1 MQTLA
6 HQVFI
11 EEEYPGVTLGA
22 IALPHGLIQ
31 IDAPPS
37 PEDGRSWRGALLGLN
52 SGVERLLVN
61 LDAHPDR
68 TLGARSMDCT
78 IVAHENTARA
88 FRNRPNTFKAQG
100 DETGADWESVAGLG
114 SIRWAPPEISF
125 TERMSIEWSNFP
137 VILESH
143 PGPGIGASWSILP
156 EAGIV
161 FVGDLVLKNQPP
173 FLAQAR
179 LPEWLESLKVLMAK
193 YKNYTIV
200 SGRGGVVPYATVQ
213 AQYEQLAQIHTELES
228 LAKKQSGADAVESL
242 VGPLVVGLK
251 MPGQRQKQYAQR
263 MAYGLR
269 QYYTRF
275 YLSSGNSDS
284 FDE

>member
-11 EEEYPGVTLGA
+11 EEQYPGITLGA

-37 PEDGRSWRGALLGLN
+37 PEDGRSWRAAMLGLN

-78 IVAHENTARA
+78 IVAHEKTAQA

-100 DETGADWESVAGLG
+100 DETGADWESVMGLG

-125 TERMSIEWSNFP
+125 TARTVIEWSNFP

-143 PGPGIGASWSILP
+143 PGPAAGAIWAILP
-156 EAGIV
+156 EASII
-161 FVGDLVLKNQPP
+161 FVGDLVVKNQPP
-173 FLAQAR
+173 FLATAS
-179 LPEWLESLKVLMAK
+179 LPEWLTSLERLTAE
-193 YKNYTIV
+193 YKNYTII
-200 SGRGGVVPYATVQ
+200 SGRGGVVPHAA
-213 AQYEQLAQIHTELES
+213 AQTQYDLLKTIQEKLEGLAQ
-228 LAKKQSGADAVESL
+228 KQASSDAVEAL
-242 VGPLVVGLK
+242 VAPLMSGFK
-251 MPGQRQKQYAQR
+251 APADRQRQYSQR
-263 MAYGLR
+263 LSYGLR
-269 QYYTRF
+269 HYYARH
-275 YLSSGNSDS
+275 YNASGSYES
-284 FDE
+284 FEE

>member
-6 HQVFI
+6 PQVFI
-11 EEEYPGVTLGA
+11 EDAYPGVTLGA

-37 PEDGRSWRGALLGLN
+37 PEDGRSWRAALLGLN

-78 IVAHENTARA
+78 IIAHENTARA

-125 TERMSIEWSNFP
+125 TERMYIEWSNFP
-137 VILESH
+137 VIIESR
-143 PGPGIGASWSILP
+143 PGPGIGASWAILP

-179 LPEWLESLKVLMAK
+179 LPEWLQSLKDLMAE

-200 SGRGGVVPYATVQ
+200 SGRGGSVPYVAVQ
-213 AQYEQLAQIHTELES
+213 SQYDLLEKIHAELEN
-228 LAKKQSGADAVESL
+228 LARQQAEADAVESL
-242 VGPLVVGLK
+242 VAPLMAEMK
-251 MPGQRQKQYAQR
+251 TPSHRQKQYAQR
-263 MAYGLR
+263 LAYGLR
-269 QYYTRF
+269 QYYTRV
-275 YLSSGNSDS
+275 YLSGGNADS
-284 FDE
+284 LDE

>member
-11 EEEYPGVTLGA
+11 EEQYPGVTLGA

-37 PEDGRSWRGALLGLN
+37 PEDGRSWRATLLGLN

-100 DETGADWESVAGLG
+100 EETGADWESVAGLG
-114 SIRWAPPEISF
+114 SVRWAPPEISF
-125 TERMSIEWSNFP
+125 TERMAIEWSSFP

-143 PGPGIGASWSILP
+143 PGPGIGASWAILP

-179 LPEWLESLKVLMAK
+179 LPEWLESLKALMTEH
-193 YKNYTIV
+193 KNHVIV
-200 SGRGGVVPYATVQ
+200 SGRGGVATYATAQ
-213 AQYEQLAQIHTELES
+213 AQYDQLAKIHDDLET
-228 LAKKQSGADAVESL
+228 LAKQQSGPDAVEAM
-242 VGPLVVGLK
+242 VAPLITGLK
-251 MPGQRQKQYAQR
+251 APSHRQKQYAQR
-263 MAYGLR
+263 LAYGLR
-269 QYYTRF
+269 QYYTRY
-275 YLSSGNSDS
+275 YLSADSPDS

>member
-6 HQVFI
+6 PQVFI
-11 EEEYPGVTLGA
+11 EESYPGVTLGA

-37 PEDGRSWRGALLGLN
+37 PEDGRSWRAALLGLN

-78 IVAHENTARA
+78 IIAHENTARA

-125 TERMSIEWSNFP
+125 TARMAIEWSNFP
-137 VILESH
+137 VLIESH
-143 PGPGIGASWSILP
+143 PGPGIGASWAILP
-156 EAGIV
+156 ETGIV

-179 LPEWLESLKVLMAK
+179 LPEWLESLKVLMTE
-193 YKNYTIV
+193 YKNHTIV
-200 SGRGGVVPYATVQ
+200 SGRGGVVPYAMVQ
-213 AQYEQLAQIHTELES
+213 AQYDHLAKIHDDLES
-228 LAKKQSGADAVESL
+228 LAKQQAEPDAVESL
-242 VGPLVVGLK
+242 VEPFIAGLK
-251 MPGQRQKQYAQR
+251 APSHRQKQYAQR
-263 MAYGLR
+263 LAYGLR
-269 QYYTRF
+269 QYYTRY
-275 YLSSGNSDS
+275 YLSSASPDA

>member
-11 EEEYPGVTLGA
+11 EESYPGVTLGA

-37 PEDGRSWRGALLGLN
+37 PEDGRSWRAALLGLN

-68 TLGARSMDCT
+68 TLGARAMDCT
-78 IVAHENTARA
+78 IIAHEDTAQA
-88 FRNRPNTFKAQG
+88 FRNRPNTFKVQS

-125 TERMSIEWSNFP
+125 TKRMSIEWSNFP

-143 PGPGIGASWSILP
+143 PGPGIGASWVILP

-161 FVGDLVLKNQPP
+161 FVGDLVLKDQPP

-179 LPEWLESLKVLMAK
+179 LPEWLESLKVLMSE

-200 SGRGGVVPYATVQ
+200 SGRGGVVPYTAAQ
-213 AQYEQLAQIHTELES
+213 AQYELLAQIHTDIES
-228 LAKKQSGADAVESL
+228 LAKKHAGADAVESL
-242 VGPLVVGLK
+242 VGPLIAGLNI
-251 MPGQRQKQYAQR
+251 PAQRQKQYAQR
-263 MAYGLR
+263 LAYGLR
-269 QYYTRF
+269 HYYTRF
-275 YLSSGNSDS
+275 YLSPSSSDS
-284 FDE
+284 FYE

>member
-1 MQTLA
+1 MQALA
-6 HQVFI
+6 PQVFI
-11 EEEYPGVTLGA
+11 EESYPGVTLGA

-37 PEDGRSWRGALLGLN
+37 PEDGRSWRAALLNLN

-88 FRNRPNTFKAQG
+88 FRNRPNTFKAQS
-100 DETGADWESVAGLG
+100 DETGADWESVTGLG
-114 SIRWAPPEISF
+114 SIRWAPPDISF
-125 TERMSIEWSNFP
+125 TERMAIEWSNFP

-143 PGPGIGASWSILP
+143 PGPGVGASWAILP

-179 LPEWLESLKVLMAK
+179 LPEWLESLKILMSN
-193 YKNYTIV
+193 YKNHTII

-213 AQYEQLAQIHTELES
+213 EQYDQLAQIHNELEAFS
-228 LAKKQSGADAVESL
+228 NRQARPDAVESL
-242 VGPLVVGLK
+242 VEPFITGLK
-251 MPGQRQKQYAQR
+251 APSNRQKQYAQR
-263 MAYGLR
+263 LAYGLR
-269 QYYTRF
+269 QYYLRH
-275 YLSSGNSDS
+275 YLSSNAPEF

>member
-11 EEEYPGVTLGA
+11 EEQYPGVTLGA

-37 PEDGRSWRGALLGLN
+37 PEDARSWRAALLGLN

-68 TLGARSMDCT
+68 TLGARSMDC
-78 IVAHENTARA
+78 IIIAHEDTARA

-114 SIRWAPPEISF
+114 SVRWAPPEISF
-125 TERMSIEWSNFP
+125 TARMSIEWSNFP
-137 VILESH
+137 VLIESH
-143 PGPGIGASWSILP
+143 AGPGIGASWIILP

-179 LPEWLESLKVLMAK
+179 LPEWLESLSHLMK
-193 YKNYTIV
+193 KFPNHTIV
-200 SGRGGVVPYATVQ
+200 SGRGGVVPYAAVQ
-213 AQYEQLAQIHTELES
+213 SQYEQLEQIHNQLEA
-228 LAKKQSGADAVESL
+228 LAKKQASPDEVETL
-242 VGPLVVGLK
+242 VAPFIANLK
-251 MPGQRQKQYAQR
+251 APAHRQKQYAQR
-263 MAYGLR
+263 LAYGLR
-269 QYYTRF
+269 HYYLRCYT
-275 YLSSGNSDS
+275 SSGSS
-284 FDE
+284 EPFEE

>member
-11 EEEYPGVTLGA
+11 EEGYPGVTLGA

-37 PEDGRSWRGALLGLN
+37 PEDGRSWRAALLGLN

-114 SIRWAPPEISF
+114 SVRWAPPEISF
-125 TERMSIEWSNFP
+125 TERMAIEWSNFP
-137 VILESH
+137 VLLESH
-143 PGPGIGASWSILP
+143 PGPGIGASWAILP

-179 LPEWLESLKVLMAK
+179 LPEWLKSLKILIRE
-193 YKNYTIV
+193 YQNYTIV
-200 SGRGGVVPYATVQ
+200 SGRGGIVPYHVAQT
-213 AQYEQLAQIHTELES
+213 QYEQLEQIHTEMET
-228 LAKKQSGADAVESL
+228 LAKKQSGPDAVEGL
-242 VGPLVVGLK
+242 VSPLIASLK

-263 MAYGLR
+263 LAYGLR

-275 YLSSGNSDS
+275 YLSTGSPES

>member
-6 HQVFI
+6 PQVFI
-11 EEEYPGVTLGA
+11 EEQYPGVTLGA

-37 PEDGRSWRGALLGLN
+37 PEDGRSWRAALLGLN

-78 IVAHENTARA
+78 IVAHESTARA

-125 TERMSIEWSNFP
+125 TARMSIEWSNFP
-137 VILESH
+137 VLLESH
-143 PGPGIGASWSILP
+143 AGPGIGASWAILP

-179 LPEWLESLKVLMAK
+179 LPEWLESLKVLMTD

-200 SGRGGVVPYATVQ
+200 SGRGGVVPYATAQ
-213 AQYEQLAQIHTELES
+213 AQSDQLAKIHDGLES
-228 LAKKQSGADAVESL
+228 LAKRHAGPDAVESL
-242 VGPLVVGLK
+242 VGPLITGLK
-251 MPGQRQKQYAQR
+251 APSHRQKQYAQR
-263 MAYGLR
+263 LAYGLR
-269 QYYTRF
+269 QYYVRY
-275 YLSSGNSDS
+275 YLSSDS
-284 FDE
+284 PDFLDE

>member
-6 HQVFI
+6 PQVFI
-11 EEEYPGVTLGA
+11 EDSYPGVTLGA

-37 PEDGRSWRGALLGLN
+37 PEDGRSWRAALLSLN

-78 IVAHENTARA
+78 IIAHEDTASA
-88 FRNRPNTFKAQG
+88 FRNRPTVFKSQS
-100 DETGADWESVAGLG
+100 DETGADWEAVAGLG

-125 TERMSIEWSNFP
+125 TERMAIEWSNFP

-143 PGPGIGASWSILP
+143 AGPGIGASWAILP

-173 FLAQAR
+173 FLAHAR
-179 LPEWLESLKVLMAK
+179 LPEWLNSIEHLMAK
-193 YKNYTIV
+193 YQNYVVV
-200 SGRGGVVPYATVQ
+200 SGRGGVVSYAEIK
-213 AQYEQLAQIHTELES
+213 AQHEYLMQIHTELES
-228 LAKKQSGADAVESL
+228 LSKRQAPLDAVEAL
-242 VGPLVVGLK
+242 VTPCMNALNA
-251 MPGQRQKQYAQR
+251 PAHRQKQYAQR
-263 MAYGLR
+263 LAYGLR
-269 QYYTRF
+269 QYYARH
-275 YLSSGNSDS
+275 YLATGNTDS

>member
-6 HQVFI
+6 PQVFI
-11 EEEYPGVTLGA
+11 EESYPGVTLGA

-37 PEDGRSWRGALLGLN
+37 PEDGRSWRAVLLGLN
-52 SGVERLLVN
+52 SGVERLLIN

-78 IVAHENTARA
+78 IIAHENTARA

-114 SIRWAPPEISF
+114 SIRWAPPEISY
-125 TERMSIEWSNFP
+125 TARMAIEWSNFP
-137 VILESH
+137 VIIESH
-143 PGPGIGASWSILP
+143 PGPGVGASWAILP
-156 EAGIV
+156 QAGIV

-179 LPEWLESLKVLMAK
+179 LPEWLESLNVLMSE
-193 YKNYTIV
+193 YKNHTIV

-213 AQYEQLAQIHTELES
+213 AQYDQLAKIHDELES
-228 LAKKQSGADAVESL
+228 LAKRQSEPDAVESL
-242 VGPLVVGLK
+242 VGPLIAGLK
-251 MPGQRQKQYAQR
+251 APSHRQKQYAQR
-263 MAYGLR
+263 LAYGLR
-269 QYYTRF
+269 QYYIRY
-275 YLSSGNSDS
+275 YLSSDS
-284 FDE
+284 ADFFDE